1 MNEKQV
7 AELFVEQQVLQ
18 PSQAEDVLNE
28 ANLNGKTIVQAMV
41 DSGFVD
47 ESGFYRTIAE
57 ALGAEYIDFGDKEV
71 APAFLK
77 LIPSGL
83 ARLHRALPIGLSG
96 NTLRVALADAPDPR
110 AAEDLRFALGKD
122 VDVVVAPT
130 EQIDNR
136 IKEYYGADTTS
147 MEEVL
152 KQLGEAGEMLQI
164 RGDDTAEAVEAEAN
178 ATPIIR
184 FVDLILY
191 QAIQDRASDIHFEP
205 FENEFKIR
213 YRVDGA
219 LYEMSPPPRHLALPV
234 ISRVKVMANMNIAER
249 RLPQDGRIQKNIAG
263 RHVDLRVS
271 TLPTQFG
278 ESVVLRVL
286 DRSTVNL
293 DLEMLGMPEYVHN
306 YILEIINC
314 PNGIFIATGPT
325 GSGKTTTLYSCLRKI
340 NTIDSKLLTAEE
352 PIEYDLEG
360 IVQVPVNEAIGLTF
374 ARVLRAFLRQDP
386 DRIMLGETRDL
397 ETAQIAIQASL
408 TGHLVFTT
416 LHTND
421 APGAI
426 TRLIDMGVEPFL
438 ISATLAAVL
447 GQRLLRSI
455 CPNCRAAYTPNA
467 SLLAQIELAKKDI
480 GDRKFFYGKGC
491 DSCNN
496 TGYKGRKG
504 IYELMKITDPLR
516 ELVNERA
523 PTVVLKQKAAKRA
536 AKAARVAQPREKRK
550 GIVLFQRKK
559 VKPKILM
566 IFTRQLAT
574 LIDAGLPLLRALN
587 VLAKQ
592 ERDTVLKNTIDK
604 LAESVQGGSTF
615 SESLALYPLIFN
627 DLYVNMV
634 KAGEVGGVLELVLTR
649 LAEFQEKA
657 AKIKNKVAAAMVYP
671 LIVMTMAV
679 AIMGFLLVFIV
690 PKFEAIFHDMLGD
703 RPLPVITKFVLT
715 VSRFVQGHWLVIL
728 ALLFAAIAGYKFAN
742 RTPRGKSTIDRAKL
756 HFPLF
761 GDVIRKT
768 AISRFSRTLGTL
780 VSSGVPILQALNI
793 TRETAGNMVIA
804 RAIGQ
809 VHESVKEGESIVQPL
824 EASAVFPPMVVSMID
839 VGEETGQLPEMLLK
853 IADVYDDEVDNS
865 VAAMTAALEPIMI
878 VFLALVVGTIVIAL
892 FLPLISI
899 IQGLQQQT

>member
-57 ALGAEYIDFGDKEV
+57 ALGAEYVDFGDKEI
-71 APAFLK
+71 APAILK

-96 NTLRVALADAPDPR
+96 NTLRVALADPLDPR

-147 MEEVL
+147 MEDVL

-164 RGDDTAEAVEAEAN
+164 RGDETAAAVEAEAN

-306 YILEIINC
+306 YIHEIINC

-352 PIEYDLEG
+352 PVEYDLEG

-386 DRIMLGETRDL
+386 DRIMIGETRDL

-438 ISATLAAVL
+438 ISATLEAVL

-455 CPNCRAAYTPNA
+455 CPNCRAPYQPNE
-467 SLLAQIELAKKDI
+467 SVLAQLELSKRDI

-491 DSCNN
+491 DACNH

-516 ELVNERA
+516 ELINERA
-523 PTVVLKQKAAKRA
+523 PTVVLKQKAIELGMVTLRQDGL
-536 AKAARVAQPREKRK
+536 RS
-550 GIVLFQRKK
+550 
-559 VKPKILM
+559 
-566 IFTRQLAT
+566 IF
-574 LIDAGLPLLRALN
+574 AG
-587 VLAKQ
+587 
-592 ERDTVLKNTIDK
+592 DTTIEEVLKYT
-604 LAESVQGGSTF
+604 
-615 SESLALYPLIFN
+615 
-627 DLYVNMV
+627 
-634 KAGEVGGVLELVLTR
+634 
-649 LAEFQEKA
+649 
-657 AKIKNKVAAAMVYP
+657 
-671 LIVMTMAV
+671 
-679 AIMGFLLVFIV
+679 
-690 PKFEAIFHDMLGD
+690 
-703 RPLPVITKFVLT
+703 
-715 VSRFVQGHWLVIL
+715 
-728 ALLFAAIAGYKFAN
+728 
-742 RTPRGKSTIDRAKL
+742 
-756 HFPLF
+756 
-761 GDVIRKT
+761 
-768 AISRFSRTLGTL
+768 
-780 VSSGVPILQALNI
+780 
-793 TRETAGNMVIA
+793 
-804 RAIGQ
+804 
-809 VHESVKEGESIVQPL
+809 
-824 EASAVFPPMVVSMID
+824 
-839 VGEETGQLPEMLLK
+839 
-853 IADVYDDEVDNS
+853 
-865 VAAMTAALEPIMI
+865 
-878 VFLALVVGTIVIAL
+878 
-892 FLPLISI
+892 
-899 IQGLQQQT
+899 

>member
-57 ALGAEYIDFGDKEV
+57 ALGAEYVDLGDKEI
-71 APAFLK
+71 APAILK

-96 NTLRVALADAPDPR
+96 NTLRVALADPLDPR

-164 RGDDTAEAVEAEAN
+164 RGDETAAAVEAEAN

-352 PIEYDLEG
+352 PVEYDLEG

-386 DRIMLGETRDL
+386 DRIMIGETRDL

-438 ISATLAAVL
+438 ISATLEAVL

-455 CPNCRAAYTPNA
+455 CPNCRAPYQPNE
-467 SLLAQIELAKKDI
+467 SVLAQLELSKRDM

-491 DSCNN
+491 DACNH

-516 ELVNERA
+516 ELINERA
-523 PTVVLKQKAAKRA
+523 PTVVLKQKAIALGMVTLRQDGL
-536 AKAARVAQPREKRK
+536 RS
-550 GIVLFQRKK
+550 
-559 VKPKILM
+559 
-566 IFTRQLAT
+566 IF
-574 LIDAGLPLLRALN
+574 AG
-587 VLAKQ
+587 
-592 ERDTVLKNTIDK
+592 DTTIEEVLKYT
-604 LAESVQGGSTF
+604 
-615 SESLALYPLIFN
+615 
-627 DLYVNMV
+627 
-634 KAGEVGGVLELVLTR
+634 
-649 LAEFQEKA
+649 
-657 AKIKNKVAAAMVYP
+657 
-671 LIVMTMAV
+671 
-679 AIMGFLLVFIV
+679 
-690 PKFEAIFHDMLGD
+690 
-703 RPLPVITKFVLT
+703 
-715 VSRFVQGHWLVIL
+715 
-728 ALLFAAIAGYKFAN
+728 
-742 RTPRGKSTIDRAKL
+742 
-756 HFPLF
+756 
-761 GDVIRKT
+761 
-768 AISRFSRTLGTL
+768 
-780 VSSGVPILQALNI
+780 
-793 TRETAGNMVIA
+793 
-804 RAIGQ
+804 
-809 VHESVKEGESIVQPL
+809 
-824 EASAVFPPMVVSMID
+824 
-839 VGEETGQLPEMLLK
+839 
-853 IADVYDDEVDNS
+853 
-865 VAAMTAALEPIMI
+865 
-878 VFLALVVGTIVIAL
+878 
-892 FLPLISI
+892 
-899 IQGLQQQT
+899 